1 MEIRY
6 IDTRGNTQEPLTFSE
21 ALLKGIASGGG
32 LFVPEELPSMT
43 LDEIVS
49 LAGMPYAERAAF
61 VYERFG
67 VDFGDTELNE
77 LMQRAY
83 NENFDTPDICPVV
96 TVADG
101 MHVLELWHGP
111 TCAFKDMALQCL
123 PVFFSACVDKHRAA
137 GGADNDYLIAVATS
151 GDTGKAALQGFADR
165 DHISIVVFYPDGGVS
180 DIQFKQ
186 MATQEGDN
194 VCVYGVRGNFDDC
207 QTSVKRMFDD
217 AIFNAH
223 LLDTHNIALSSANSI
238 NWGRLLPQVVYYI
251 SAYSMMVKDGVVA
264 AGDPIDVTVPTGN
277 FGNILACWYAKQLG
291 VPIDRIV
298 CASNANRVLADFIET
313 GVYDIS
319 DRPFM
324 LTPSP
329 SMDILVS
336 SNLERQLFE
345 LTGRDAA
352 AIQGWMDDLREKRRF
367 ELDEETFA
375 ALQQNYRA
383 GSVDSDTCLQTIHD
397 VFEQHDYLLDPH
409 TAVAWKV
416 AEQQKGDNPMLIA
429 STANWA
435 KFGSNVYRGLA
446 GIPAD
451 EPLPADVEELTDVQL
466 NRKVYEMTRVCPI
479 PPQLDELDDKA
490 IRFTTVIDGDVTAI
504 EDAVTDFIG

>member
-32 LFVPEELPSMT
+32 LFVPEKLPSMT

-49 LAGMPYAERAAF
+49 LADMPYAERAAF

-151 GDTGKAALQGFADR
+151 GDTGKAALQGFAER

-217 AIFNAH
+217 ATFNAH
-223 LLDTHNIALSSANSI
+223 LLDARNIALSSANSI

-277 FGNILACWYAKQLG
+277 FGNILACWYAKQIG

-383 GSVDSDTCLQTIHD
+383 GSVDSDTCLQAIHD

-416 AEQQKGDNPMLIA
+416 AEQQRGDNPMLIA

-435 KFGSNVYRGLA
+435 KFGSNVYRGLT
-446 GIPAD
+446 GIAPD
-451 EPLPADVEELTDVQL
+451 TPLPADVAELTDVQL
-466 NRKVYEMTRVCPI
+466 NRKVYEMTHVCPI

>member
-32 LFVPEELPSMT
+32 LFVPEKLPSMT

-67 VDFGDTELNE
+67 VDFGNTELNE

-194 VCVYGVRGNFDDC
+194 VCVYGARGNFDDC

-217 AIFNAH
+217 ATFNAH
-223 LLDTHNIALSSANSI
+223 LLDTRNIALSSANSI

-291 VPIDRIV
+291 VPIDHIV

-451 EPLPADVEELTDVQL
+451 EPLPANVEKLTDVQL

-479 PPQLDELDDKA
+479 PSQLDELDDKA
-490 IRFTTVIDGDVTAI
+490 IRFTTVIDGDVVAI

>member
-1 MEIRY
+1 MGIRY

-49 LAGMPYAERAAF
+49 LASMPYAERAAF

-67 VDFGDTELNE
+67 VDFDDAELGE
-77 LMQRAY
+77 LMRRAY

-96 TVADG
+96 SVADG

-111 TCAFKDMALQCL
+111 TCAFKDVALQCL

-217 AIFNAH
+217 ATFNAH
-223 LLDTHNIALSSANSI
+223 LLDTRNIALSSANSI
-238 NWGRLLPQVVYYI
+238 NWGRLLPQVVYYV
-251 SAYSMMVKDGVVA
+251 SAYSMMVKDGIVA

-345 LTGRDAA
+345 LTGRNAA

-416 AEQQKGDNPMLIA
+416 AEQHKGDNPMLIA

-446 GIPAD
+446 GIPAN
-451 EPLPADVEELTDVQL
+451 EPLPAEVEELTDVQL

-479 PPQLDELDDKA
+479 PSQLDELDDKA